1 MDLKQLTALVTVA
14 DLGSV
19 TRAAAYLHLGQP
31 AVTRQIRMLED
42 EVGTPLFERTRQGMV
57 PTAAGELMVERARR
71 ALRELEQGRAEVG
84 LGTDKV
90 AGSVTIGLLES
101 VTDVLLEPLFTTVTA
116 RYPGIDLRIL
126 TGYSGHLRQWLEDGD
141 VDLALLYDVAGSLP
155 VVLPLPAEAL
165 WVVGPPEAGLRPD
178 EPVPWATALRCPLI
192 LPVAGHGLRVL
203 IEKARA
209 AVPHELDLVAETN
222 SMHIQKSLVLS
233 GSGWTILPA
242 IGVAGDVRQGVLS
255 GAPLCEP
262 TVSRSLVLGRR
273 LGGGRTP
280 PAVTAVA
287 SGLVELIERL
297 VGDGR
302 WTVGPG

>member
-1 MDLKQLTALVTVA
+1 MDLRQLTALVTVA

-42 EVGTPLFERTRQGMV
+42 EVETPLFERNRQGMV
-57 PTAAGELMVERARR
+57 PTAAGEAMVERARR
-71 ALRELEQGRAEVG
+71 ALRELERGRAEVRR
-84 LGTDKV
+84 GTDEV
-90 AGSVTIGLLES
+90 AGPVTIGLLES
-101 VTDVLLEPLFTTVTA
+101 VTDILLEPLFTTVTA
-116 RYPGIDLRIL
+116 CYPGIDLRIL

-141 VDLALLYDVAGSLP
+141 VDLSLLYDVAGSPP
-155 VVLPLPAEAL
+155 VVLPLLDEVL
-165 WVVGPPEAGLRPD
+165 WVVGPPGAGLSSD
-178 EPVPWATALRCPLI
+178 EPVPWATALRRPLI

-203 IEKARA
+203 IDKGRA
-209 AVPHELDLVAETN
+209 AVSHELDLVAETN
-222 SMHIQKSLVLS
+222 SMHIQKSLVLN

-242 IGVAGDVRQGVLS
+242 IGVAGDIRDGVLS

-262 TVSRSLVLGRR
+262 TVSRSLVLGRPF
-273 LGGGRTP
+273 GGRTP
-280 PAVTAVA
+280 PAVDAVA

-302 WTVGPG
+302 WTVGPR

>member
-19 TRAAAYLHLGQP
+19 TRAAAHLHLGQP

-57 PTAAGELMVERARR
+57 PTAAGEVMVERARR

-90 AGSVTIGLLES
+90 AGSVTVGLLES

-141 VDLALLYDVAGSLP
+141 VDLSVLYDVAGGPP
-155 VVLPLPAEAL
+155 VVRPLLDEVL
-165 WVVGPPEAGLRPD
+165 WAVGPPDAGLRPD
-178 EPVPWATALRCPLI
+178 APVPWATALRHPLV
-192 LPVAGHGLRVL
+192 LPVAGHGLRAL

-222 SMHIQKSLVLS
+222 SMHVQKSLVAN

-242 IGVAGDVRQGVLS
+242 IGVADDVRDGVLS
-255 GAPLCEP
+255 AAPLCEP

-273 LGGGRTP
+273 LGGRTP
-280 PAVTAVA
+280 PAVGAVA
-287 SGLVELIERL
+287 GLMSELIERL

-302 WTVGPG
+302 WTL

>member
-1 MDLKQLTALVTVA
+1 MDLKQLTALLAVA

-42 EVGTPLFERTRQGMV
+42 EVETLLFERTRQGMV
-57 PTAAGELMVERARR
+57 PTAAGEVMVERARR
-71 ALRELEQGRAEVG
+71 ALQELERGRAEVR
-84 LGTDKV
+84 LGADEV
-90 AGSVTIGLLES
+90 AGSVTVGLLES
-101 VTDVLLEPLFTTVTA
+101 VTDVLLEPLFTTVTT

-141 VDLALLYDVAGSLP
+141 VDLSLLYDVAGSPP
-155 VVLPLPAEAL
+155 VVLPLLDEVL
-165 WVVGPPEAGLRPD
+165 WAVGPPGEGLSPD
-178 EPVPWATALRCPLI
+178 EPVPWATALRHPLI

-203 IEKARA
+203 IDKGRA
-209 AVPHELDLVAETN
+209 AVSHELEVVAETN
-222 SMHIQKSLVLS
+222 SMRIQKSLVLS

-242 IGVAGDVRQGVLS
+242 IGVISEVREGVLS

-273 LGGGRTP
+273 LGGRTP
-280 PAVTAVA
+280 PAVGAVA
-287 SGLVELIERL
+287 SGLVELIEQMI
-297 VGDGR
+297 GDGR
-302 WTVGPG
+302 WLAEPA